1 MKVIHVQR
9 VEFIIIIR
17 PHVRSFIHSY
27 VRSYQVHTLIFT
39 SLFLMCICIRIQYG
53 RYTHDFIIYIFLR
66 SYFSPIQTFDLNNE
80 CVNKSNESH
89 RIVHSQNSNGTILRR
104 ANTRY
109 SCTIQIDAFYLVTS
123 FIILNKTR
131 RFFNLTI
138 HIEYLFVAFK
148 NIWDMVLELQKNTR
162 K

>member
-1 MKVIHVQR
+1 M
-9 VEFIIIIR
+9 F
-17 PHVRSFIHSY
+17 VRSFIHTF
-27 VRSYQVHTLIFT
+27 VRIK
-39 SLFLMCICIRIQYG
+39 
-53 RYTHDFIIYIFLR
+53 YTH
-66 SYFSPIQTFDLNNE
+66 SYSHRYFWCAYVFEFNMADTPMILLFTFFCAHIFSPIQTFDLNNE

-89 RIVHSQNSNGTILRR
+89 RIAHVQNSNGTILHR

-138 HIEYLFVAFK
+138 HVDYLFVAFK

-162 K
+162 R